1 MLTKKRNKFQV
12 LPSTII
18 VEDLDLA
25 SQGLLETGTF
35 PDASLIRTK
44 KCDLSQ
50 YGSSSNLFLSLESRE
65 NPEKSGTGY

>member
-18 VEDLDLA
+18 VEGLDLA

-44 KCDLSQ
+44 KCDLSLC
-50 YGSSSNLFLSLESRE
+50 GSSSNLLLSPE
-65 NPEKSGTGY
+65 NRLGEP